1 MTESIISL
9 IFKKDVAV
17 QFNSLVAING
27 TGNIVVK
34 CHLIVIISDTLRGVH
49 VGDKKMF
56 TIQGDYPQSFSWDE
70 YGVRIDVPKGTLSS
84 TDTSDIA
91 IVALVGGH
99 FQLPEDSELISIVYA
114 ISVSKPLQREVK
126 LEIQHCACL
135 VTEDHTSY
143 LSFVTAP
150 FDQPV
155 LPYQFQ
161 QEDGGQFFLGN
172 QYGSISLSQFSFKA
186 IAKFFRRIFR
196 RPRRDD
202 NTSHM
207 ETVPPNESNITTQPG
222 SQVTGSSLTS
232 QPSLSTSDAEAI
244 TGGKYIYIYIYI

>member
-1 MTESIISL
+1 
-9 IFKKDVAV
+9 
-17 QFNSLVAING
+17 
-27 TGNIVVK
+27 
-34 CHLIVIISDTLRGVH
+34 
-49 VGDKKMF
+49 MF
-56 TIQGDYPQSFSWDE
+56 TIQGDNSQSFSWDE
-70 YGVRIDVPKGTLSS
+70 YGLRIDVPQGTLSS

-91 IVALVGGH
+91 VVALVGGQ

-150 FDQPV
+150 FDQTV

-161 QEDGGQFFLGN
+161 QEDGGHFSPGD

-202 NTSHM
+202 NTSPGV
-207 ETVPPNESNITTQPG
+207 TVTPNESNITSQPG
-222 SQVTGSSLTS
+222 SQATGSSLTS
-232 QPSLSTSDAEAI
+232 QPSHSTSDAQAI
-244 TGGKYIYIYIYI
+244 TGGKYIYVSLVLYSVL